1 MAVSKEY
8 DSLIS
13 EFYTSNALYKVQPT
27 LSSPVDLKTPY
38 TLSFFTLEKLYI
50 FTNPM
55 EIKRFLSTHDYLIE
69 PLFDIYIQIQRI
81 FGVNI
86 IRIRL
91 EYDKDPEENFEG
103 IFVMVETNLSPEHSL
118 DLLEKFDEWW
128 LEVDKRVRMATTVM
142 VRSA

>member
-1 MAVSKEY
+1 
-8 DSLIS
+8 
-13 EFYTSNALYKVQPT
+13 
-27 LSSPVDLKTPY
+27 
-38 TLSFFTLEKLYI
+38 
-50 FTNPM
+50 M